1 MDNLMVIVLM
11 QFYFEIEEVESSERS
26 GVEGVDDIIE
36 INFVYGVSKVVEESR
51 QIKSSKSYEIIKDMD
66 VEFDC
71 EYSYKGVFED
81 EEVLEIGYVV
91 DLVYKTIESFDRGY
105 KLEGEIRELEFI
117 GMLIKES

>member
-36 INFVYGVSKVVEESR
+36 INFVYGVLKVVEELR

-66 VEFDC
+66 VEFYC